1 MMKAGDPMNFVI
13 ISPHFP
19 PHYYRFW
26 SAINH
31 RGVNT
36 LGIGEDLYD
45 TLPSE
50 VKDSLTEY
58 YRVDDMTDYNQLLRA
73 CGYFTHRYGKIDE
86 IESNNE
92 FWLETDARLRTDFN
106 VSGLK
111 TQEMY
116 PLKYKSGMK
125 PVFQKTGVQAAPGK
139 RIRDEDKSEAGVFV
153 QEHGYPIIA
162 KPDNGVGAF
171 ATYKLENQQ
180 DLETFLSHKLPVDY
194 FFEKYIDGTIHSFDG
209 MVDQDG
215 NIILESG
222 LIYGTDVMESV
233 NKDLD
238 MFIYIPRKLP
248 PKILEVGRKAVE
260 AFNLRKRFFHIEF
273 FLLPDNEVV
282 ALEVNARPPGGMI
295 VDMINYANDLN
306 VYELYAQLVTEGTF
320 AAEIDRKYNCFY
332 VGRKSHYEY
341 TFSAEELVQ
350 EYPDAIVFNGPI
362 PLAFASAM
370 GDYALIIRTP
380 TLEEGQEIREK
391 AMKKR

>member
-1 MMKAGDPMNFVI
+1 MNLVI

-26 SAINH
+26 SAIKR
-31 RGVNT
+31 RGVHT

-45 TLPSE
+45 SLPPE
-50 VKDSLTEY
+50 VKDALTEY
-58 YRVDDMTDYNQLLRA
+58 YRVNDMMDYNQLLRA
-73 CGYFTHRYGKIDE
+73 CGYFTHRYGKIGE

-106 VSGLK
+106 VPGLK
-111 TQEMY
+111 TQDMY

-125 PVFQKTGVQAAPGK
+125 PVFQKTGIQTAPGK
-139 RIRDEDKSEAGVFV
+139 RIRDEDKYEARVFT

-162 KPDNGVGAF
+162 KPDSGVGAF
-171 ATYKLENQQ
+171 ATYKLDNQQ
-180 DLETFLSHKLPVDY
+180 DLETFLSHQLPVDY

-238 MFIYIPRKLP
+238 MFIYIPRKLRP
-248 PKILEVGRKAVE
+248 EILEAGRKAVK

-273 FLLPDNEVV
+273 FVLPDHEVV

-306 VYELYAQLVTEGTF
+306 VYELYAQLITEGTF
-320 AAEIDRKYNCFY
+320 SAEIDRKYNCFY
-332 VGRKSHYEY
+332 IGRKNRYEY

-350 EYPDAIVFNGPI
+350 KYPDAIVFSGPI
-362 PLAFASAM
+362 PQIFASAM
-370 GDYALIIRTP
+370 GDHALIIRTP
-380 TLEEGQEIREK
+380 DLEKGQEIREK
-391 AMKKR
+391 AMEKR